1 MPLKQYFVQEGLE
14 PGEKPRAT
22 KAAFVL
28 QTCALNARKEF
39 EAKTG
44 RKPGMCVQAAES
56 PFSKEDLSARDFWE
70 EGRNRVLDMG
80 VPVPSEAAKRYEET
94 KVRAEKVLAAKKEAG
109 VRAWEDATDEQLAKV
124 REALARK

>member
-1 MPLKQYFVQEGLE
+1 
-14 PGEKPRAT
+14 
-22 KAAFVL
+22 
-28 QTCALNARKEF
+28 
-39 EAKTG
+39 
-44 RKPGMCVQAAES
+44 MCVQAAES

-80 VPVPSEAAKRYEET
+80 VPVPSEAAKRYEKT